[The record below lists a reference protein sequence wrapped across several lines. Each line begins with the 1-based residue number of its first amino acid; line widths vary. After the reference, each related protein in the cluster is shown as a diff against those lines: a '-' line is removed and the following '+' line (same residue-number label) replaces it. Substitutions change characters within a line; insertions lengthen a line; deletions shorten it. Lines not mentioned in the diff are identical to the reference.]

1 MCKTKKDKSN
11 FALQNFI
18 GEKNMLKRTTNKKT
32 VAIVVLATLL
42 VALLAFNV
50 TYAYFTDK
58 VQTSATIDF
67 GIIDVNATDFA
78 ATNAT
83 NVMPGDSFG
92 LKGTLSIGES
102 TDDMWVYIGLVEDSV
117 KLYYGADDTEIAA
130 DTTKNVYY
138 DDNGAEGAVQE
149 GAGHTYS
156 TGDISNMK
164 SKVVTA
170 INANLVDLVNKAA
183 GSTSWKLG
191 QNDASVSDE
200 KIKNIA
206 NVKVD
211 DVKEYPLNLANGGSI
226 ELTASEFGNLFQ
238 NVKIE
243 FSIVIYAMQAD
254 NVTLAQFI
262 TAMDNANFESG
273 VFTIA

>member
-117 KLYYGADDTEIAA
+117 KLYYGTDDTEIAA
-130 DTTKNVYY
+130 NTTKNVYY
-138 DDNGAEGAVQE
+138 DDNDAEGAVQD
-149 GAGHTYS
+149 GADYTY
-156 TGDISNMK
+156 TADDISNMK

-206 NVKVD
+206 NVKVN
-211 DVKEYPLNLANGGSI
+211 DVKETPLNLANGGSI
-226 ELTASEFGNLFQ
+226 VLTASEFGNLFQ

-254 NVTLAQFI
+254 NVTLAQFV
-262 TAMDNANFESG
+262 TAMNNANFESG
-273 VFTIA
+273 AFTIA

>member
-58 VQTSATIDF
+58 VQTNATIDF
-67 GIIDVNATDFA
+67 GVIDVNAETFA
-78 ATNAT
+78 ASNAT
-83 NVMPGDSFG
+83 DLMPGDSFG
-92 LKGTLSIGES
+92 LTGELSNGES
-102 TDDMWVYIGLVEDSV
+102 TNDMWVYIGLVEESI
-117 KLYYGADDTEIAA
+117 KLYYGADDTEITAG
-130 DTTKNVYY
+130 TTKNVYY
-138 DDNGAEGAVQE
+138 DDNDTEGAVQD
-149 GAGHTYS
+149 GAGHTY
-156 TGDISNMK
+156 TAEDISNMK
-164 SKVVTA
+164 SKVGTA
-170 INANLVDLVNKAA
+170 INAKLVDLVNKAA
-183 GSTSWKLG
+183 GATSWKLG
-191 QNDASVSDE
+191 QTDASVSSD

-206 NVKVD
+206 KVD
-211 DVKEYPLNLANGGSI
+211 KNADDLSLATGGSI

-238 NVKIE
+238 NVEIE

-254 NVTLAQFI
+254 NVTLAQFV
-262 TAMDNANFESG
+262 TAMENANFESG

>member
-58 VQTSATIDF
+58 VQTNATIDF

-83 NVMPGDSFG
+83 DVMPGDSFG
-92 LKGTLSIGES
+92 LTGTLSIGES
-102 TDDMWVYIGLVEDSV
+102 TDDMWVYIGLVEESI
-117 KLYYGADDTEIAA
+117 KLYYGADETEITA

-138 DDNGAEGAVQE
+138 DDKGAEGAVQD
-149 GAGHTYS
+149 GAGHTH
-156 TGDISNMK
+156 TAKDISDMK
-164 SKVVTA
+164 SKVETA

-191 QNDASVSDE
+191 QTDASVTDE

-211 DVKEYPLNLANGGSI
+211 EKEHPLKLADGGSI

-238 NVKIE
+238 NVKIK

-254 NVTLAQFI
+254 NVTLAQFV
-262 TAMDNANFESG
+262 TAMENANFESG
-273 VFTIA
+273 EFTIA